1 MDLLEQYKQQHP
13 EVLQPASTWSP
24 PREYGFFIRLVM
36 RLSGGKIRDINQAS
50 YVLAIAGAVIVV
62 ISTAIFIYDFSGSG
76 TVSSPVPHNIDQRQF
91 SGGR

>member
-13 EVLQPASTWSP
+13 EMAQNVPVWSP

-36 RLSGGKIRDINQAS
+36 RMSGGKIRDVNTAS
-50 YVLAIAGAVIVV
+50 YVLAIASAVIVV
-62 ISTAIFIYDFSGSG
+62 VSIGIFTYNFFGSG
-76 TVSSPVPHNIDQRQF
+76 TASNLIPHNIDQRQF